1 MVTCQALRILL
12 YGDGGGGVVLRR
24 PSLWIVVQ
32 GVEGDG
38 VVMFAA
44 GDRQEGVEAVPGV
57 PRWAWIGCS
66 CRLQEGVVGAL
77 PSVLPEKVVFWAPLV
92 VAPLHLPPPL
102 DGRVGRW
109 QSYSTLNNAIAS
121 LTITP
126 LHHMQHRHITSNTIA
141 RCITYS
147 TVTIGNTSNT
157 SPIAPPAASS
167 PSAPRTA
174 SLPSRSR
181 AAPTPLTSP
190 AGPSPD
196 TSPTAPSPSASP
208 AAP

>member
-1 MVTCQALRILL
+1 M
-12 YGDGGGGVVLRR
+12 
-24 PSLWIVVQ
+24 
-32 GVEGDG
+32 
-38 VVMFAA
+38 
-44 GDRQEGVEAVPGV
+44 PGV
-57 PRWAWIGCS
+57 PRWALIGCS

-92 VAPLHLPPPL
+92 VAPLHLPAPL
-102 DGRVGRW
+102 EGRVGRL

-121 LTITP
+121 LAITP
-126 LHHMQHRHITSNTIA
+126 LHHMQHRNITSNTIA

-157 SPIAPPAASS
+157 SPIAPP
-167 PSAPRTA
+167 TA
-174 SLPSRSR
+174 SLPPTSR

-196 TSPTAPSPSASP
+196 TSPTAPSPSASL